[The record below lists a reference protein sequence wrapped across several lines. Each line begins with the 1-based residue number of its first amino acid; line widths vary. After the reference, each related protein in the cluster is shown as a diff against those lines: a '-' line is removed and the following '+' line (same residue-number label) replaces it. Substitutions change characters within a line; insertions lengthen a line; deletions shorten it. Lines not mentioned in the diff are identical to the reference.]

1 MGTILLVAADKRE
14 VAGVLRRCRR
24 LERLRWPVESAW
36 RGELAGQ
43 RVVVVADGSGRARA
57 AQATRRA
64 CERER
69 VEAVV
74 STGWCG
80 ALDAALEPGEIFVAS
95 EVQAAG
101 EAVSY
106 AAGMPRTERSFRSG
120 RLATVDRVLRS
131 AGEKGGL
138 RQTGAA
144 AVDMEAAAVA
154 AESASRGLKFFC
166 VRAVLD
172 GAGEGMR
179 LDFNAARGENGRFS
193 RARIVRAAL
202 RRPWAGVPELAKW
215 ARRSV
220 RSARA
225 LGDFLSECRFE
236 A

>member
-14 VAGVLRRCRR
+14 IAGVLRRCRR

-43 RVVVVADGSGRARA
+43 RVAVVGDGPGRARA
-57 AQATRRA
+57 AQATRRG
-64 CERER
+64 CEREQ

-80 ALDAALEPGEIFVAS
+80 ALDATLEPGEIFVAS
-95 EVQAAG
+95 QVQAAG

-106 AAGMPRTERSFRSG
+106 AAGAPRTGRSFRSG
-120 RLATVDRVLRS
+120 WLVTVDRVVRS
-131 AGEKGGL
+131 AGEKAGL

-154 AESASRGLKFFC
+154 AESARLGLRFFC
-166 VRAVLD
+166 VRAVVD
-172 GAGEGMR
+172 GASEEFR
-179 LDFNAARGENGRFS
+179 LDFDAARGENGRFS
-193 RARIVRAAL
+193 RARIWRAAL
-202 RRPWAGVPELAKW
+202 ARPWVGVPELAKW

-220 RSARA
+220 RTARA